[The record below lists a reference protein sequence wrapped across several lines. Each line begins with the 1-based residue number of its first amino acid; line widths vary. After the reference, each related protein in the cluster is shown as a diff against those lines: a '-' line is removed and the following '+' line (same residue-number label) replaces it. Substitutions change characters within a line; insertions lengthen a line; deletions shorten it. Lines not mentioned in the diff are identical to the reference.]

1 MKTELNVLHV
11 VPRWNHGGPAAGLV
25 LEAKHAKLVGSGI
38 SHRVLALE
46 PGGSSAM
53 VREALRARLRL
64 HPCPPHDE
72 EAKLVRDAHVVV
84 LHYWN
89 TPSLRRFLDR
99 WRGAPLRWML
109 TSHVNGLHRPQLLPP
124 ALGANAGHVV
134 LTSHHLHSG
143 FGPGRATVIPAIADL
158 SEANADAAAGAD
170 GPIVHVGTL
179 NVFKLSP
186 HFVPLHAAS
195 ADPARPVLMGGS
207 GGDEGRFQAEAAEL
221 GVADAFRW
229 LGFVSDVP
237 ALLAGA
243 RLFSCP
249 VSRFSYAT
257 SDKVLQVAQAS
268 GVPVLVQRDAPV
280 AHLVRDGVS
289 GILAEDLA
297 DFARKL
303 AAIADGSLDLPS
315 RAAVRE
321 AALEDHDPAPKHRK
335 LEAIY
340 RGVEAG
346 GARPLDD
353 GFADLPSWIDF
364 QVGDA
369 GELREARRPSLAALR
384 DDEVLARHQRWGCE
398 GGLAQALNAFPEL
411 AGWWEEIDR

>member
-11 VPRWNHGGPAAGLV
+11 VPRWNHGGPAASLV
-25 LEAKHAKLVGSGI
+25 LEAKHAKLAGSGI
-38 SHRVLALE
+38 AHRVLALE

-53 VREALRARLRL
+53 VRDALRARLRL
-64 HPCPPHDE
+64 HPCPPLDE
-72 EAKLVRDAHVVV
+72 ETKLVRDAHVVV

-89 TPSLRRFLDR
+89 TPSLRRFIDR
-99 WRGAPLRWML
+99 WRGAPLRWVL
-109 TSHVNGLHRPQLLPP
+109 VSHVNGLHRPQLLPP
-124 ALGANAGHVV
+124 ILGATACHVV
-134 LTSHHLHSG
+134 LTSHHLHSA
-143 FGPGRATVIPAIADL
+143 FGPGHATVIPAIADL
-158 SEANADAAAGAD
+158 SEARADVAGGAE
-170 GPIVHVGTL
+170 GSIVHVGTL

-186 HFVPLHAAS
+186 HFIPLHAPT
-195 ADPARPVLMGGS
+195 ADPAHPMLIAGS
-207 GGDEGRFQAEAAEL
+207 GGDEARFQAEAAEL

-229 LGFVSDVP
+229 LGFVLDVP
-237 ALLAGA
+237 AVLAGA

-249 VSRFSYAT
+249 VSAFSYAT

-289 GILAEDLA
+289 GVLADDLN

-303 AAIADGSLDLPS
+303 AAIADGSLGLPP
-315 RAAVRE
+315 RELVRE
-321 AALEDHDPAPKHRK
+321 AALEDHDPAPKHQK

-346 GARPLDD
+346 GAKPLDD
-353 GFADLPSWIDF
+353 GFADLSSWIDC

-369 GELREARRPSLAALR
+369 AELRDARRPSLAALR
-384 DDEVLARHQRWGCE
+384 DDDVLARHQRWGCE

-411 AGWWEEIDR
+411 AGWWKEIDG